1 MPQMNDQVFYLDQA
15 SFFAWVYKILYPV
28 EWLMTQ
34 ILFYFHKA
42 LTFIGFQDG
51 PGVAWVLSIM
61 LLVIFVRLCILPL
74 FIKQM
79 NSMRKLQA
87 IQPKLQHIQAKYKG
101 KTDQASREAMNRET
115 MKLYQDAGA
124 NPMGSCVPALFQ
136 GPVFMAMFYTL
147 TAARY
152 IALDNGAKEPFG
164 AFTVEV
170 AKQIEGTS
178 LFGVSLA
185 DMFPTA
191 DTHGKLIIGILIALM
206 CLTMFLSQYY
216 NLRRNLPRAS
226 MEGPQYSMQRSMA
239 FIFPVMYIFSGVMF
253 PSAVLVYWLTN
264 NLWTLGQVAWQVHN
278 MPTPG
283 SPAHEAKEI
292 RDRKKEEERRERK
305 GLPTIEEEAL
315 AKAKEAQAAQAEKG
329 HQRQQPKRNRSK
341 PKSKR

>member
-1 MPQMNDQVFYLDQA
+1 MNDQVFYLDQA

-191 DTHGKLIIGILIALM
+191 DTHGKVIIGIFIALM

-264 NLWTLGQVAWQVHN
+264 NLWTLGQVIWQVHN